1 MKAGCNE
8 TPIMIE
14 KILASG
20 GLEPGNARSE
30 GQRLIHC
37 ATGTPETY
45 DRFSLS
51 LFPMRV
57 SLKRRLHLE
66 MDISPRKTRCMPD
79 PSLMALAL
87 IVSEK
92 MI

>member
-1 MKAGCNE
+1 MEAGCNE

-20 GLEPGNARSE
+20 GLEHGNARSE

-37 ATGTPETY
+37 ATGAPETY

-51 LFPMRV
+51 FF
-57 SLKRRLHLE
+57 S
-66 MDISPRKTRCMPD
+66 
-79 PSLMALAL
+79 
-87 IVSEK
+87 
-92 MI
+92 